1 MATIHVSD
9 KTAEVLTAQAAASGL
24 NLDAYLALLARSASE
39 LDDQYI
45 ESGLQLARGQIQR
58 GEISV
63 TPIES
68 IVAKAQNRHQ
78 PRT

>member
-9 KTAEVLTAQAAASGL
+9 EIAEALTAQAAASGL
-24 NLDAYLALLARSASE
+24 SLDAFLAHVARSASD
-39 LDDQYI
+39 LDEQYI
-45 ESGLQLARGQIQR
+45 RDGLQLAREQIRR
-58 GEISV
+58 GEISQ

-68 IVAKAQNRHQ
+68 IIAKAATF